1 MPLTVANR
9 IILACLLS
17 LAAGW
22 QANQP
27 ATRPATQPTTQPTT
41 QPAEAADDVLGRLL
55 QTTRPTTG
63 PASDPSRPLSGDR
76 FAGGLNN
83 ATGGG
88 TASVAPDTPPQRLV
102 REGTYIIDRLG
113 TVRPSNDQRGLEF
126 VFAADGEGRNAAV
139 DAPMLLLPNLNLVA
153 VESVIRTEPDRRLRV
168 TGRVT
173 EYRGRNYLLLE
184 KVVVE

>member
-17 LAAGW
+17 LAGW
-22 QANQP
+22 QAIPPTTRPTTQP
-27 ATRPATQPTTQPTT
+27 ATQPTT

-63 PASDPSRPLSGDR
+63 PAADRSRPLSGDR

-88 TASVAPDTPPQRLV
+88 TASVAPDTPSQRLV
-102 REGTYIIDRLG
+102 REGTYVIDRLG

-153 VESVIRTEPDRRLRV
+153 VESVIRADPDRRLRV

-184 KVVVE
+184 KVVAE